1 MAHQFEIGVM
11 TLGEITPDQSTGH
24 TPSAQQRMKETIEAA
39 ILADQVGLDVFGVG
53 EHHRSDFFI
62 SAPPLVLSAIAT
74 RTTQIRL
81 TSAVTVLSSDDPI
94 RVFQDFATL
103 DLISGGRA
111 EIIAGRGSYIESFP
125 LFGYAL
131 EDYAELF
138 REKLDA
144 LLAIR
149 AENPARWTG
158 GAFTHDLS
166 GLDVAPRPVGDLP
179 IWVGV
184 GGTPA
189 SAVHTG
195 TLGLPLAL
203 ALLLGPVDS
212 FVRTVA
218 LYRRAAVEAGHDVEQ
233 LRVSVNTGGY
243 VGATSQQARDIMYPA
258 FRVGMMEN
266 NHQRGAGFAIP
277 RAALDAQATPDGGLL
292 VGSPHEVIDKM
303 MAFHHTYGLD
313 RVILQMGFGGVSQAD
328 HLAAIERL
336 GTEVAPVVRREV
348 ARLVGHDQLGG

>member
-1 MAHQFEIGVM
+1 MAHEFEIGVM
-11 TLGEITPDQSTGH
+11 TLGEITPDQSTGRSP
-24 TPSAQQRMKETIEAA
+24 TAQSRIQETIEAG
-39 ILADQVGLDVFGVG
+39 ILADQVGLNIFGIG
-53 EHHRSDFFI
+53 EHHRSDFFA
-62 SAPPLVLSAIAT
+62 SAPPVLLAAIAT
-74 RTTQIRL
+74 RTTQIQL

-125 LFGYAL
+125 LFGYDLA
-131 EDYAELF
+131 DYADLF

-149 AENPARWTG
+149 AGNPAGWTG
-158 GAFTHDLS
+158 GSFTHDLTA
-166 GLDVAPRPVGDLP
+166 LDIAPRPVGDLP

-189 SAVHTG
+189 SAVRTG
-195 TLGLPLAL
+195 MLGLPLAL

-212 FVRTVA
+212 FLRPVA
-218 LYRRAAVEAGHDVEQ
+218 LYRQAAAEAGHDVEK
-233 LRVSVNTGGY
+233 LRISVNTGGY

-277 RAALDAQATPDGGLL
+277 RPAFDAQATPAGGLL
-292 VGSPHEVIDKM
+292 VGSPQEVIDKM
-303 MAFHHTYGLD
+303 MAFHLTYGLD
-313 RVILQMGFGGVSQAD
+313 RVMLQMGFGGVSHAD

-348 ARLVGHDQLGG
+348 ASLAGAAA